1 MDSLPTRPKEGKKM
15 NPIGPKVSE
24 LTIGGGVAKSLFF
37 FALFALEIGM
47 KISQNP
53 SLPL

>member
-24 LTIGGGVAKSLFF
+24 LTIGGGVLEVLFLLDAIRCDLKERF
-37 FALFALEIGM
+37 F
-47 KISQNP
+47 
-53 SLPL
+53 